1 MSERDELM
9 EKVEVAAEE
18 AGLDVVSMPP
28 ADFEET
34 DYPVAYDEP
43 TSNGHPMVAL
53 AIGVAAGAGA
63 SYLIGKL
70 PKAIRWVKG
79 KVGGKKKKAEV
90 VAEPVSEEE
99 ISENTDE
106 ETEMKSN

>member
-1 MSERDELM
+1 MSEERNELM
-9 EKVEVAAEE
+9 EKVELEAKE

-28 ADFEET
+28 TENDSE
-34 DYPVAYDEP
+34 DYPVAYEDEP

-70 PKAIRWVKG
+70 PKAIRWVKS
-79 KVGGKKKKAEV
+79 KVGSKKKKKAEV
-90 VAEPVSEEE
+90 VTEPEVDFDDDTE
-99 ISENTDE
+99 E
-106 ETEMKSN
+106 ETEK